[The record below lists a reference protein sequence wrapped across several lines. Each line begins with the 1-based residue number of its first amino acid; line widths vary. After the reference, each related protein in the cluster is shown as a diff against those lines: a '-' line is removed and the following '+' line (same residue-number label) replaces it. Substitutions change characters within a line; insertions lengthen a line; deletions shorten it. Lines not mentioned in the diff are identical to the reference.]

1 MHANVHNV
9 HDPEARV
16 DLPRA
21 SEDEYGRRL
30 LSNRIPALGEPS
42 ATPVVYS
49 VDYRGPQVHLGHN
62 RCPRLAESNG
72 WGLGAFT
79 RQSRRSGKAARV
91 LGRTNHTG
99 ICVIA
104 SWAHCTAVK
113 RSRPGASQKKML
125 PRRGE
130 AFTALIKRRREARR
144 GTFGGRRK
152 EEQPPAWTLAKSR
165 ALFVLPPH

>member
-1 MHANVHNV
+1 MFAPTTKTPEFKYIAAEFKGAYMHANVHNV

-62 RCPRLAESNG
+62 RCPRLSN
-72 WGLGAFT
+72 
-79 RQSRRSGKAARV
+79 
-91 LGRTNHTG
+91 
-99 ICVIA
+99 
-104 SWAHCTAVK
+104 
-113 RSRPGASQKKML
+113 PL
-125 PRRGE
+125 PDG
-130 AFTALIKRRREARR
+130 
-144 GTFGGRRK
+144 
-152 EEQPPAWTLAKSR
+152 R
-165 ALFVLPPH
+165 ALLKAMGGG